1 MSAEHTSID
10 ERLARAANTSDLS
23 LTPGRRGDGYTLIAA
38 GKTPRVVGRHLIALH
53 GEWDGC
59 AKPRRILDHDIA
71 AIAKAMPRERPRL
84 VLAHAY
90 LEGWPKM
97 EPKLREGN
105 ARAIARRWHEAECL
119 KAYSRLKSLH
129 RVRDGLVD
137 VLSGR
142 VKDPVQKVMALL
154 AWWLDHVCPVCNGT
168 RRELMPGQ
176 KSLSERAC
184 RSCRGT
190 GERAL
195 PHGEEG
201 RVIERAIEECVH
213 KANRQISAFR
223 RKLATHINEA

>member
-1 MSAEHTSID
+1 MSAEHTSVD

-23 LTPGRRGDGYTLIAA
+23 VRPDRRGDGYTLIAA

-71 AIAKAMPRERPRL
+71 AIAKAMPLERPRL

-90 LEGWPKM
+90 LDGWPKM

-119 KAYSRLKSLH
+119 NAYSRLKSLH

-137 VLSGR
+137 VLNGR
-142 VKDPVQKVMALL
+142 VKDPVPKVMALL
-154 AWWLDHVCPVCNGT
+154 AWWLDHICPTCNGT

-176 KSLSERAC
+176 KRLSDRAC
-184 RSCRGT
+184 RSCGGT
-190 GERAL
+190 GERVL
-195 PHGEEG
+195 PYGADG
-201 RVIERAIEECVH
+201 RVIERAIDDCIG
-213 KANRQISAFR
+213 KARQQIDQFR
-223 RKLATHINEA
+223 RSLERHLKG